1 MTEQEIFSNLYTV
14 TWQQGIIYP
23 EQNRA
28 LLDALKLIDPRSTGD
43 GFVNL
48 NELIMRAGET
58 ARHIGRIIKG
68 EVWKPAHFRLTK
80 EQKEALEQAE
90 KMLLQIEDNLLD
102 YEKGRY
108 D

>member
-1 MTEQEIFSNLYTV
+1 MDNTEIFNMVYSV

-28 LLDALKLIDPRSTGD
+28 LLDALKLIDP
-43 GFVNL
+43 VNS

-102 YEKGRY
+102 YEKGKY